1 MKHILVFTPLYGWFN
16 QLHCVTF
23 LQYSWR
29 SITPPFPNHIK
40 LEQLNS
46 RCSAMQP
53 ACVRHFW
60 SNYFVIT
67 MDMINMFWAKTNFPF
82 QSILEH
88 ENQLADDAL
97 NELIASNYCK
107 YCLKVVFHLK
117 LSFCRTNYTS
127 MMSAMCLIMKQST
140 STKLVK
146 SSQAVSRLRTSLG
159 GVALPC

>member
-1 MKHILVFTPLYGWFN
+1 MHERHFHFHFVVAARLYETHTFLHTIVWLIY

-67 MDMINMFWAKTNFPF
+67 MDMINMFWAKTNLPF
-82 QSILEH
+82 QSILGL
-88 ENQLADDAL
+88 ENQLAHDAL

-117 LSFCRTNYTS
+117 QSFCRTNYTS
-127 MMSAMCLIMKQST
+127 MMSAMC
-140 STKLVK
+140 
-146 SSQAVSRLRTSLG
+146 
-159 GVALPC
+159 

>member
-1 MKHILVFTPLYGWFN
+1 MYEMLY
-16 QLHCVTF
+16 CVTF
-23 LQYSWR
+23 LQYSWL

-40 LEQLNS
+40 LEQLESIS
-46 RCSAMQP
+46 RDALQCSQLAS
-53 ACVRHFW
+53 AIFGATILWLLWTW
-60 SNYFVIT
+60 SICSCKNCAK
-67 MDMINMFWAKTNFPF
+67 INLPF
-82 QSILEH
+82 QSLLEL
-88 ENQLADDAL
+88 ENQLAHDAL

-107 YCLKVVFHLK
+107 YCLKVVFHLQ

-146 SSQAVSRLRTSLG
+146 SSQAVSRSRTSLG